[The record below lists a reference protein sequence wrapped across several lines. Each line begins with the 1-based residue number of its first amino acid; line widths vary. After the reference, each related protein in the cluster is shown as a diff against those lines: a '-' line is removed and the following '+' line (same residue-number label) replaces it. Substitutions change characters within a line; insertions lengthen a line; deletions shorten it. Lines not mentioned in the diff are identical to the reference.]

1 MGRTL
6 GQYQIMD
13 EIGRGGMGTVYK
25 AWQPALQRYVAIKVL
40 ASHMR
45 DPEVIQ
51 RFQREASIAA
61 NLSHPNIVTIY
72 DIAQQDG
79 VLFIAMEY
87 VDGRPLS
94 DVITEAGALPIE
106 RLVRILRQVAEALDY
121 AHRLHFVHRDIKPAN
136 ILVTGEDRAIV
147 TDFGI
152 AKALEGSGAT
162 AQLTAAGTIL
172 GTPAYMSPEQIQG
185 QPVDYRTDLYSLGV
199 VCFEMLGGRPP
210 FGGTTTAAILYA
222 QVHTVPPSIRNLN
235 PSVSKRVET
244 AMERML
250 AKQPQDRFST
260 AGAFVAALGGDVV
273 TKPVTPQFA
282 DETNTAVTM
291 AGRSTAS
298 TPTASTWA
306 EPQSTYAAPRKRSK
320 LPLVLIGG
328 IVLVVAVVGG
338 LLAVLLSSGS
348 NPPPVETVVVLP
360 DISPTTAA
368 TTPPTVPATALPTDV
383 PPTEPASNYLG
394 MTSDILF
401 YSNRD
406 GDYDLYLVDARD
418 GEVRQIMND
427 PAEDMRGDWS
437 PDGSQIAFQSDRDG
451 IRDLY
456 VMDADGSNVRRLMSD
471 GGENLKPAWS
481 PDGQSILFESTRD
494 GNPEIY
500 RVLVGSGTVLRITD
514 NPAEDWAPAWSPDGT
529 QVAFMSNRDTG
540 EERYAVYVMD
550 ANGGNVRRLT
560 DLEFDS
566 RSPDWSPDGTQILF
580 ISDRA
585 RADLD
590 LFVMPVEGEAVG
602 LTRLTTSPAKD
613 WNPAWSPDGTKIA
626 FTSDREGDNEIYIMN
641 PDGSGQE
648 RLTHSLGNDRRPRW
662 APLR

>member
-1 MGRTL
+1 MQESSLAGRTL
-6 GQYQIMD
+6 GQYQILD
-13 EIGRGGMGTVYK
+13 EIGRGGMGAVYK

-40 ASHMR
+40 TSRLGDM
-45 DPEVIQ
+45 EVVQ

-94 DVITEAGALPIE
+94 DLIVEAGPLPIE
-106 RLVRILRQVAEALDY
+106 RMVRILRQVAEALDY

-136 ILVTGEDRAIV
+136 ILVTAEDRAIV

-210 FGGTTTAAILYA
+210 FGGTTTAAVLYA
-222 QVHTVPPSIRNLN
+222 QVHAPPPSIRNLN

-244 AMERML
+244 ALERML
-250 AKQPQDRFST
+250 AKQPEDRFPAAT
-260 AGAFVAALGGDVV
+260 AFVAALGGDVI
-273 TKPVTPQFA
+273 TRPVTPQFA
-282 DETNTAVTM
+282 DEASTAATM
-291 AGRSTAS
+291 TGRAAAS
-298 TPTASTWA
+298 TPTASTWR
-306 EPQSTYAAPRKRSK
+306 EPQPTHAPARKRSK

-328 IVLVVAVVGG
+328 IVLALTVVGG
-338 LLAVLLSSGS
+338 LLAVLLSGKTA
-348 NPPPVETVVVLP
+348 PPPVETVVVLP
-360 DISPTTAA
+360 DASPTDAQ
-368 TTPPTVPATALPTDV
+368 PTQVPL
-383 PPTEPASNYLG
+383 TEPAGNYLG

-401 YSNRD
+401 YSDRD
-406 GDYDLYLVDARD
+406 GDYDLYVVDART

-427 PAEDMRGDWS
+427 PAEDIRGDWS
-437 PDGSQIAFQSDRDG
+437 PDGRQIAFQSDRDG
-451 IRDLY
+451 ARDLY
-456 VMDADGSNVRRLMSD
+456 VMDTDGGNVRRLMSD
-471 GGENLKPAWS
+471 GGENMKPTWS
-481 PDGQSILFESTRD
+481 PDGQSIVFESIRD

-500 RVLVGSGTVLRITD
+500 RVFVESGIALRLTD
-514 NPAEDWAPAWSPDGT
+514 NPADDWTPTWSPDG
-529 QVAFMSNRDTG
+529 QQIAFMSNRDTKKQI
-540 EERYAVYVMD
+540 YAIYVMD

-560 DLEFDS
+560 NPEFDS
-566 RSPDWSPDGTQILF
+566 RNPDWSPDGTQILF
-580 ISDRA
+580 ASDRTG
-585 RADLD
+585 ADLD
-590 LFVMPVEGEAVG
+590 LYVMPVEGEAAG

-613 WNPAWSPDGTKIA
+613 WEPAWSPDGTKIA
-626 FTSDREGDNEIYIMN
+626 FVSDREGDSEIYIVN
-641 PDGSGQE
+641 PDGSDQV
-648 RLTHSLGNDRRPRW
+648 RVTHDPGDDRRPRW